1 MLGSIIFGAGR
12 ACGAPFYYIPV
23 PSCLWEWR
31 GGGSGGGLLLE
42 GCEGCVRACGA
53 ALRLLRGQGSESCVS
68 DVFVVCV
75 WCVCC
80 VMGSGMS
87 GAAVLCGCGR
97 EVTLA

>member
-31 GGGSGGGLLLE
+31 GGGMGGGLLLE
-42 GCEGCVRACGA
+42 GCEGCARACGA

-68 DVFVVCV
+68 GVFVVCV
-75 WCVCC
+75 WCVLCDGEWHEWGCC
-80 VMGSGMS
+80 
-87 GAAVLCGCGR
+87 AVWMWQGGD
-97 EVTLA
+97 LA